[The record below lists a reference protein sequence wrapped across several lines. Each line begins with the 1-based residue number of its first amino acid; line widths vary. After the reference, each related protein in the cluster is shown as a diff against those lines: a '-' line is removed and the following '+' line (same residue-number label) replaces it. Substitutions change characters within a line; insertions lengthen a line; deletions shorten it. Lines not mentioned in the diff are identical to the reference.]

1 MVTLSKLLKELNMA
15 QNTTQDSIVRQ
26 SSLKFTADYLKLIGT
41 PLPLKEVIG
50 ITNVISDYCQNGYSK
65 ELGDRLD
72 KIDLHIQTKFEEA

>member
-26 SSLKFTADYLKLIGT
+26 SSLKFTVDYLKLIGT

>member
-1 MVTLSKLLKELNMA
+1 MVTLNKLLKELNMA

-26 SSLKFTADYLKLIGT
+26 SSLKFTVDYLKLIGT